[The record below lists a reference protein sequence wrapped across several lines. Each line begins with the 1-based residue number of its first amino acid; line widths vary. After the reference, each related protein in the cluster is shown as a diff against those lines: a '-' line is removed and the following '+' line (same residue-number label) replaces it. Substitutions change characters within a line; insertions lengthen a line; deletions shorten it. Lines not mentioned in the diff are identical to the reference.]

1 MKRNASAHRQ
11 VRVLLV
17 VLTAILAGFWMLMT
31 GLPFG
36 GDHAAHAREAVVYK
50 SPTCGCCKGWATY
63 LQRNGYQVTSVDR
76 DDMEKVKDGL
86 GVPDDIRSCHTAKI
100 DGYVVEGHVPL
111 AAIDK
116 LLAERPKAI
125 GIASP
130 GMPSG
135 SPGMD
140 GPKEANPVFTFGKAG
155 KHLLGTY

>member
-17 VLTAILAGFWMLMT
+17 VLTVILAGFWMLMV

-63 LQRNGYQVTSVDR
+63 LQRKGYGGTTVDR
-76 DDMEKVKDGL
+76 EDMEKVKDDL
-86 GVPDDIRSCHTAKI
+86 GVPNGARSCHTAKI
-100 DGYVVEGHVPL
+100 DGAVVEGHVPL
-111 AAIDK
+111 AAIEEFLSAPRTAK
-116 LLAERPKAI
+116 GL
-125 GIASP
+125 ASP

-140 GPKEANPVFTFGKAG
+140 GPKEPNHVYTFGASGQK
-155 KHLLGTY
+155 LFGTY